1 LAAALQFTMQA
12 ALQRWLGD
20 LIQVQNLEVTSEDS
34 SLKIDIQYTK
44 RGARQSSTIQIAR
57 TV

>member
-1 LAAALQFTMQA
+1 MMQA

-20 LIQVQNLEVTSEDS
+20 LIQVQNLTVTSEDS
-34 SLKIDIQYTK
+34 SLKINIRFSK
-44 RGARQSSTIQIAR
+44 RGSSQSSTIQIAR